1 MEVEIIKMDNL
12 GRGIGYLNNK
22 IIFVPKT
29 FPGDIVEVAI
39 TLEKKNYLEGKI
51 RKLVVPSK
59 KRIKPIC
66 PYFARC
72 GGCDLMHISLSEA
85 LSYKLDKVNAIL
97 RKNKI
102 PYEVKKIIKS
112 KEQYHYRNKLT
123 LKIINN
129 EVCFYE
135 PETHLPLKIDY
146 CYLAN
151 EKINNLLK
159 DLNKLNIQ
167 NGNVTIR
174 INYKGEILL
183 ICESKREL
191 ENKEWLIHNYPI
203 VGIIHN
209 GKCLYG
215 EEYLMDQINDYL
227 FKISYDSFFQVNPY
241 ICSELFN
248 LISYNTK
255 DSLHVLD
262 FYCGVGTLSI
272 ATSKNVQKTLG
283 VEIIPNAVRDA
294 NLNKVINKRENL
306 EFIASDTK
314 EVKDKITSYFDTII
328 LDPPRSGVN
337 KDIIQKIKEEN
348 IPKIIYI
355 SCNPQTLGRDLNLFL
370 DKYEIKEFI
379 LLDMFPNT
387 EHIESFCVLKMQYK

>member
-66 PYFARC
+66 PYFTRC

-183 ICESKREL
+183 ICESKQEL

-248 LISYNTK
+248 LISNNTR

-355 SCNPQTLGRDLNLFL
+355 SCNPQTLGRDLNLLL

-387 EHIESFCVLKMQYK
+387 EHVESFCILKHL

>member
-66 PYFARC
+66 PYFTRC

-248 LISYNTK
+248 LISNNTR

>member
-66 PYFARC
+66 PYFTRC

-112 KEQYHYRNKLT
+112 KAQYHYRNKLT

-183 ICESKREL
+183 ICESKQEL

-248 LISYNTK
+248 LISNNTR

-355 SCNPQTLGRDLNLFL
+355 SCNPQTLGRDLNLLL

-387 EHIESFCVLKMQYK
+387 EHVESFCILKHL

>member
-29 FPGDIVEVAI
+29 FPGDIVEVEI

-51 RKLVVPSK
+51 KKIITPSK
-59 KRIKPIC
+59 KRIKPLC
-66 PYFARC
+66 PYFFKC

-97 RKNKI
+97 KKNKI
-102 PYEVKKIIKS
+102 S
-112 KEQYHYRNKLT
+112 
-123 LKIINN
+123 
-129 EVCFYE
+129 YE

-174 INYKGEILL
+174 TNYKGEILL
-183 ICESKREL
+183 ICESKQEL
-191 ENKEWLIHNYPI
+191 ANKEWLIHNYPI
-203 VGIIHN
+203 VGIVHN

-215 EEYLMDQINDYL
+215 EDYLMEQINDYL

-248 LISYNTK
+248 LISSNTE
-255 DSLHVLD
+255 DSLKVLD
-262 FYCGVGTLSI
+262 FYSGVGTLSI
-272 ATSKNVQKTLG
+272 ATNKNVQKTLG
-283 VEIIPNAVRDA
+283 VEIVSNAVRDA
-294 NLNKVINKRENL
+294 NLNKVINKRDSL
-306 EFIASDTK
+306 EFIESDAK
-314 EVKDKITSYFDTII
+314 KVKDKITSYFDTII
-328 LDPPRSGVN
+328 LDPPRSGVS
-337 KDIIQKIKEEN
+337 KDVIQKIKEEN
-348 IPKIIYI
+348 ISKIIYI
-355 SCNPQTLGRDLNLFL
+355 SCNPQTLGRDLNLLL
-370 DKYEIKEFI
+370 DKYAIKEFI

-387 EHIESFCVLKMQYK
+387 EHVESFCVLKHM

>member
-29 FPGDIVEVAI
+29 FPGDIVEVEI

-51 RKLVVPSK
+51 KKIITPSK
-59 KRIKPIC
+59 KRIKPLC
-66 PYFARC
+66 PYFFKC

-97 RKNKI
+97 KKNKI
-102 PYEVKKIIKS
+102 SYEVKKIIKS
-112 KEQYHYRNKLT
+112 KEQYNYRNKLT

-174 INYKGEILL
+174 TNYKGEILL
-183 ICESKREL
+183 ICESKQEL
-191 ENKEWLIHNYPI
+191 ANKEWLIHNYPI
-203 VGIIHN
+203 VGIVHN

-215 EEYLMDQINDYL
+215 EDYLMDQINDYL

-248 LISYNTK
+248 LISSNTE
-255 DSLHVLD
+255 DSLKVLD
-262 FYCGVGTLSI
+262 FYSGVGTLSI
-272 ATSKNVQKTLG
+272 ATNKNVQKTLG
-283 VEIIPNAVRDA
+283 VEIVSNAVRDA
-294 NLNKVINKRENL
+294 NLNKVINKRDSL
-306 EFIASDTK
+306 EFIESDAK
-314 EVKDKITSYFDTII
+314 KVKDKITSYFDTII
-328 LDPPRSGVN
+328 LDPPRSGVS
-337 KDIIQKIKEEN
+337 KDVIQKIKEEN
-348 IPKIIYI
+348 IAKIIYI
-355 SCNPQTLGRDLNLFL
+355 SCNPQTLGRDLNLLL
-370 DKYEIKEFI
+370 DKYAIKEFI

-387 EHIESFCVLKMQYK
+387 EHVESFCVLKHM